1 MFNHTDTPDTAER
14 RRARLMVLW
23 GLYLSIFWAVS
34 FYSVFQ
40 DMAKPERRL
49 SLIESTITS
58 LVITFSVF
66 GLYHAP
72 TGQSFAPF
80 LFILLPLSAYFE
92 ISNAVSDLKSGRIQE
107 QLEEDVPQDIIN
119 NIAFISLSA
128 ILLPGYIAGLMLIV
142 KYGTL

>member
-1 MFNHTDTPDTAER
+1 
-14 RRARLMVLW
+14 MVLW